1 MPIGL
6 TVPSACPS
14 CDATNIVRLETTI
27 ARGMLHLCWCCNAC
41 GHDWPVTERDRGRQ
55 TVSSCEI
62 ETHAPVGPVSATPP
76 PGLFSNMIRRQ
87 EDRRRIAR
95 GGRRASDRLSLTPKL
110 RAEAAEYGA
119 ASAQWLNTLTAA
131 LEDGDLVGAR
141 AASKTFKD
149 AADKLSALLTVSELP
164 ESMRFTRD

>member
-27 ARGMLHLCWCCNAC
+27 ASGMLQLCWCCRAC

-55 TVSSCEI
+55 TVSSWEAEI
-62 ETHAPVGPVSATPP
+62 HAPVGPLYATPP
-76 PGLFSNMIRRQ
+76 PGIFSNMIRKQ

-110 RAEAAEYGA
+110 RADAMECGA
-119 ASAQWLNTLTAA
+119 VIAQWLNTLTAA

-141 AASKTFKD
+141 AASKIVKD
-149 AADKLSALLTVSELP
+149 AADKLHALLTVSELP
-164 ESMRFTRD
+164 E

>member
-41 GHDWPVTERDRGRQ
+41 GHDWPVTERDRG
-55 TVSSCEI
+55 
-62 ETHAPVGPVSATPP
+62 VGPVSATPP
-76 PGLFSNMIRRQ
+76 PGVFSNMIRKQ

-141 AASKTFKD
+141 AASKIFKD